1 MSKNTIILLLI
12 FVLPLVVYFYVSR
25 SSESNLTVSGTVK
38 PQIIKFTSNMCSEC
52 NRMDKVIKDVYPKYQ
67 DKIQLV
73 SIPVQVQNDYNNQMV
88 SNYKVTL
95 VPTIILLDK
104 NQKTVKRIEGYVD
117 AQTLDKY
124 LRELNND

>member
-52 NRMDKVIKDVYPKYQ
+52 KRMDKVIKDVYPKYQ